1 MPTIYSYKVGQWR
14 EQKDKEIKQLT
25 DIIQDMQKALGH
37 QMKFNDTQY
46 KVNKKNIEL
55 INVLKDKIIKL
66 EERRSYL

>member
-1 MPTIYSYKVGQWR
+1 MTIETVVKRLTNIVDDI
-14 EQKDKEIKQLT
+14 QKS
-25 DIIQDMQKALGH
+25 LGH

-66 EERRSYL
+66 EEGRSYL

>member
-1 MPTIYSYKVGQWR
+1 MPTVYSYKVGQWR

>member
-1 MPTIYSYKVGQWR
+1 MPTVYSYKVGQWR
-14 EQKDKEIKQLT
+14 EKKDKEIKQLT

-66 EERRSYL
+66 EEGRSYL